1 VVNDVLLASG
11 YAILCWW
18 FGTGIILWLDR
29 LPPSSFRWSLG
40 GWSVLLLLSFW
51 AVSESMRALSVEN
64 AYLGFGS
71 VIVMWGWHEL
81 AFLTGWL
88 TGPRKRALQP
98 GVTGWTRFKQ
108 SLDVVLYHEIALVV
122 NFAALCLMQRNQP
135 SHVALCTFAL
145 LWCMRISGKL
155 NLYFGVPQN
164 GAQYLPKHLS
174 YLASYFPTRGL
185 TPWFVFSFSVALA
198 VWVWIVGQAQL
209 DVVEITTGWVL
220 LASLLGLGILE
231 HAMMVLP
238 WPLERLWGWAL
249 STKRE
254 VVLDNATLDS
264 K

>member
-1 VVNDVLLASG
+1 MVSDTLLAAG
-11 YAILCWW
+11 YAAVCWW

-29 LPPSSFRWSLG
+29 LDPRSFRWSLS
-40 GWSVLLLLSFW
+40 GWSVLLVLSFW
-51 AVSESMRALSVEN
+51 GVSESMKGVSVEN

-88 TGPRKRALQP
+88 TGSRKRPLQP
-98 GVTGWTRFKQ
+98 GIEGLARFKQ
-108 SLDVVLYHEIALVV
+108 SLDVIIYHEIGLIANL
-122 NFAALCLMQRNQP
+122 AALWLMQRDQP
-135 SHVALCTFAL
+135 NHVALCTFAL
-145 LWCMRISGKL
+145 LWCMRVSGKL

-174 YLASYFPTRGL
+174 YLASYFPVRGI
-185 TPWFVFSFSVALA
+185 TSWFVVSFSAA
-198 VWVWIVGQAQL
+198 VVLWVWIVSQAQL
-209 DVVEITTGWVL
+209 GVVEVTTGWVL

-249 STKRE
+249 NTKRE
-254 VVLDNATLDS
+254 VVLDDASLDRP
-264 K
+264 